1 MSTNERLKELMEQYQ
16 LTKSDVARLT
26 GYSLSSV
33 ESWLVSSKAKKFR
46 SIPPLVLPYLD
57 ANLLLHE
64 NKKEDHVSFQIEQHI
79 NSASYHA
86 ESALKDLNLMWQ
98 TKENVLTEREN
109 YILKLL
115 ERACY
120 DVRMAE
126 AIMSLAKIDS
136 MDCPG

>member
-1 MSTNERLKELMEQYQ
+1 MKQYQ
-16 LTKSDVARLT
+16 LTKSDVASLT

-46 SIPPLVLPYLD
+46 SIPPFVLPYLN
-57 ANLLLHE
+57 ATLLLQE

-79 NSASYHA
+79 GSASYHA
-86 ESALKDLNLMWQ
+86 AIALEDLKLIWQ

-120 DVRMAE
+120 DIKIAE
-126 AIMSLAKIDS
+126 AIMSLTKIDS